1 MAFVF
6 DLPKVF
12 HVSHVVDDLDA
23 AVAWYEDVFSSR
35 LWQRSELFG
44 TSLALLVVGDVVL
57 MPMQPASAFP
67 TAPGRF
73 RQRFGQR
80 LHSLA
85 LYVDNPDDLIS
96 HLRSQ
101 GLRLT
106 GSDGTELRNPQDEI
120 WTQPRETPIL
130 FEFFQPRTSMND
142 PRLEEQD
149 WSSTFWRDDHPLG
162 ITGACFTVVTADP
175 DAATRFFVEGL
186 HGEVVHNGTVAAY
199 GTSSAFVALSDEV
212 MIEVAEPLEADTA
225 AGRDLAQR
233 ATFHAVTFQVAD
245 LERAAG
251 HIESKGVRTDRPAPG
266 HLLLEPEDCFGVRFR
281 ITDRDISAW

>member
-1 MAFVF
+1 M
-6 DLPKVF
+6 
-12 HVSHVVDDLDA
+12 
-23 AVAWYEDVFSSR
+23 
-35 LWQRSELFG
+35 
-44 TSLALLVVGDVVL
+44 

-73 RQRFGQR
+73 RERFGQR

-85 LYVDNPDDLIS
+85 LYVDEPEDLIS

-106 GSDGTELRNPQDEI
+106 GSDGKELRNPQDEI

-142 PRLEEQD
+142 PRLEEPD
-149 WSSTFWRDDHPLG
+149 WSSTYWRDKHPLG
-162 ITGACFTVVTADP
+162 ITGACFTVVTADL
-175 DAATRFFVEGL
+175 DAATKFFVESLPGK
-186 HGEVVHNGTVAAY
+186 VVEQHTVAEY
-199 GTSSAFVALSDEV
+199 GTRSVFVALSDEV
-212 MIEVAEPLEADTA
+212 MIEVAEPSGADTA

-245 LERAAG
+245 FERAAG
-251 HIESKGVRTDRPAPG
+251 HVESKGVRTDRPGPG
-266 HLLLEPEDCFGVRFR
+266 HLVLEPEDCFGVRFR
-281 ITDRDISAW
+281 LTDRAISSW